1 MANKIRPCI
10 AYWCPWRRRFRR
22 GPEWVTYTA
31 GVKQL
36 KEGVEIIWLG
46 DVCVYDGACW
56 KIGNSTVS
64 VDEFGEALMATD
76 PDESM
81 EAALLSMNGATFPLD
96 DDAALLSFLRLPAIS
111 YPLLFQLSSLARHRC
126 QAQKI
131 LHNDAE
137 QHPKQ
142 VRKLVAW
149 RFDSATIGDELERII
164 ILTEWA
170 SGPNEEHKT
179 LSWEPESMLHAVCKP
194 LLLAFW
200 QRGGR
205 LCKQSRQRGGR
216 DSSIQ
221 IRGGHFGPSSQYLVH
236 SIQGTRVRRCGRG
249 YILEYLLE
257 WVGYE
262 HPTWE
267 DGANVSE
274 ELKQQYNAK
283 A

>member
-1 MANKIRPCI
+1 
-10 AYWCPWRRRFRR
+10 
-22 GPEWVTYTA
+22 VTYAA

-36 KEGVEIIWLG
+36 KEGFEVIWLG
-46 DVCVYDGACW
+46 DVCVYGGACW
-56 KIGNSTVS
+56 KIGNSTMS
-64 VDEFGEALMATD
+64 VYEFGEALMATD

-81 EAALLSMNGATFPLD
+81 EAALLSMNDGPFPLD
-96 DDAALLSFLRLPAIS
+96 DDAALLSFLRIPAIS
-111 YPLLFQLSSLARHRC
+111 YPLLFQLSSLAQRRC
-126 QAQKI
+126 QAQRI
-131 LHNDAE
+131 LYNDE
-137 QHPKQ
+137 EIHRKK
-142 VRKLVAW
+142 VCKLVAW
-149 RFDSATIGDELERII
+149 RFDSATVGDELQRIV

-170 SGPNEEHKT
+170 SRSNEEYKT

-205 LCKQSRQRGGR
+205 LCKQFRQSGGGR

-221 IRGGHFGPSSQYLVH
+221 IRGGHLSPSSQYLVH
-236 SIQGTRVRRCGRG
+236 AIQGTRVRCYRR
-249 YILEYLLE
+249 EYLLD

-274 ELKQQYNAK
+274 DLKQKYNAK
-283 A
+283 V

>member
-1 MANKIRPCI
+1 M
-10 AYWCPWRRRFRR
+10 
-22 GPEWVTYTA
+22 
-31 GVKQL
+31 KQL
-36 KEGVEIIWLG
+36 EEGFEIIWLG

-64 VDEFGEALMATD
+64 VYEFEEALMATD

-81 EAALLSMNGATFPLD
+81 EAALLSMNDGPFPLD
-96 DDAALLSFLRLPAIS
+96 DDAALLSFLRIPTIS
-111 YPLLFQLSSLARHRC
+111 YPLLFQLSSLAQYRC
-126 QAQKI
+126 QAREI
-131 LHNDAE
+131 LHNDVE
-137 QHPKQ
+137 EHPKK

-149 RFDSATIGDELERII
+149 RFDSATIGDELQRIV

-170 SGPNEEHKT
+170 SGSNKEYKT
-179 LSWEPESMLHAVCKP
+179 LSWEPESVLHAVCKP

-205 LCKQSRQRGGR
+205 LCKQLWQSGGGR

-221 IRGGHFGPSSQYLVH
+221 IRGGYFSPSSQYLVH
-236 SIQGTRVRRCGRG
+236 AIQGTRVRRSRQ
-249 YILEYLLE
+249 EYLLD

-267 DGANVSE
+267 DSTNVSE
-274 ELKQQYNAK
+274 ELKQKYNVK
-283 A
+283 V